1 MELDET
7 SVNAW
12 SQGNSKVIKGSHII
26 NWDEGDDST
35 ANPDTTDYSF
45 EVVHFSN
52 VGYQDSLAVSG
63 SNTSR
68 RVNIRLKIRLV
79 KNYYGISRT
88 R

>member
-1 MELDET
+1 M
-7 SVNAW
+7 

-52 VGYQDSLAVSG
+52 VGYRDSLAVSG
-63 SNTSR
+63 NEVEESR
-68 RVNIRLKIRLV
+68 YQIQDTI
-79 KNYYGISRT
+79 G
-88 R
+88 